1 MLPQLAT
8 ATFPSQIFWVVF
20 GFFCVYGIMAFFA
33 VPKLR
38 KILDIRQLRID
49 TLLNVAN
56 KFNEKSEKI
65 KKEAEDLLA
74 KTKQDILKTEEE
86 LISELEQK
94 SAEEKQKLSKGIL
107 ENTNR
112 EMASLKISSEEVFK
126 SVSSDLDEL
135 LDLALQKMGNQKP

>member
-1 MLPQLAT
+1 
-8 ATFPSQIFWVVF
+8 
-20 GFFCVYGIMAFFA
+20 MAFFA
-33 VPKLR
+33 VPRLR

-94 SAEEKQKLSKGIL
+94 SAEEKQKLSKMQKGSRNYTKQRNGFAENFVRGGI
-107 ENTNR
+107 
-112 EMASLKISSEEVFK
+112 
-126 SVSSDLDEL
+126 
-135 LDLALQKMGNQKP
+135 

>member
-1 MLPQLAT
+1 
-8 ATFPSQIFWVVF
+8 
-20 GFFCVYGIMAFFA
+20 MAFFA
-33 VPKLR
+33 VPRLR
-38 KILDIRQLRID
+38 KILGIRQLRID

-56 KFNEKSEKI
+56 RFNEKSEKI

-86 LISELEQK
+86 LISELERK
-94 SAEEKQKLSKGIL
+94 NTEEKKKLSEEIL

-135 LDLALQKMGNQKP
+135 LNLALQKMGNQKP